1 MSHVAARSIS
11 VAYDGRV
18 VLDRV
23 TLHADRGD
31 VVAVV
36 GPNGAGKTT
45 LLRCLAGEMRVNGG
59 TVTIGDADPEA
70 LSAPD
75 RASVRAFLGQAD
87 RPDVPYETRTVVGFG
102 THLSKLDAD
111 GQDELVDRCM
121 AELEIDDLGDR
132 IVATLSGGE
141 RRRVSLAR
149 TFAQGA
155 STLLLDEPTDS
166 LDFAH
171 ADMAMEAARARAV
184 AGATVVLTTHDI
196 DLASKHASRIVVLDA
211 GAVAADGTP
220 SEVLTA
226 ELLSN
231 VYRCRIEVGRH
242 PVDGRPII
250 YR

>member
-1 MSHVAARSIS
+1 MTHIAAQSIS

-18 VLDRV
+18 VLDGV
-23 TLHADRGD
+23 TMQAGRGD

-45 LLRCLAGEMRVNGG
+45 LLRCLAGEMAVDQG
-59 TVTIGDADPEA
+59 TVAIGNADPGT
-70 LSAPD
+70 LPAPD
-75 RASVRAFLGQAD
+75 RALVRAFLGQSD
-87 RPDVPYETRTVVGFG
+87 RPDVPYEARTVVGFG
-102 THLSKLDAD
+102 THLSKLDAE
-111 GQDELVDRCM
+111 GQSALVDRCM
-121 AELEIDDLGDR
+121 SELEIEELGGR

-149 TFAQGA
+149 TFAQSAGA
-155 STLLLDEPTDS
+155 ILLDEPTDS

-171 ADMAMEAARARAV
+171 ADMAMEAARARAA
-184 AGATVVLTTHDI
+184 AGASVVLTTHDI

-211 GAVAADGTP
+211 GTVAADGTAL
-220 SEVLTA
+220 EVLTA